1 MKRFF
6 AGFSVLFL
14 SLAGFQPSYSATDD
28 LSFAANAA
36 FNDVSRCLT
45 SGKDKKLDVYYLIDT
60 SGSLEWTD
68 PDNQRREILESS
80 ISQLGGFASEGIETS
95 IKVTFFETNLFPVL
109 DWTPVPDRAESA
121 RLAGEVGSRI
131 NNANAGGKT
140 DWEEG
145 LESAYDS
152 LTSRGDSCKML
163 VWFTDG
169 GINPTGEVS
178 DTFDSLSRLCRPG
191 IGEQSLG
198 EGSFGLMSAF
208 KEAQIPVFGVLYANI
223 DATFEYWSE
232 LSGDEAAQEIVDE
245 ESWYMSFMQPLV
257 EGSGSIGAS
266 RFGGDDYA
274 GGSIECADVNDLGVA
289 PLGQA
294 NGAFLNADDPV
305 ALAYQFLK
313 LQAQIT
319 GGSNN
324 QTTEDGF
331 VVPEG
336 AAKFTLIFDS
346 ESWSLQGPEGS
357 GLDVNSDQAPES
369 IRVESSGGA
378 TAITVNVLG
387 NENYSGQWGFE
398 HSGSEFDLFVYSGL
412 TIELDRDRSSKVLSD
427 FENTL
432 TGRITRTSE
441 FAGFPIRLDS
451 YPNKEL
457 SLLYRS
463 GGELVPFDGVTVE
476 TQNQGEFVI
485 EGFNP
490 ASGQESI
497 SLNLGLDL
505 GPNFASVESE
515 FVLEVQD
522 KNALARPATD
532 SIQLSTLIGPN
543 GQAAGQFII
552 EGPNTSST
560 SQFCFGG
567 EFITLQDNQTG
578 VEKIDR
584 LQGFQFSVNGNPITG
599 QPICFDVSQ
608 DGTLPVEIVATNPT
622 QANSEVVAI
631 LPVTS
636 TTVGAQSGFEAP
648 VRISFA
654 SETESNQAVVIA
666 AILGLLALGLILPLA
681 GLSLINFLTTR
692 FLPVEGGT
700 RASYPVKIQPGQSA
714 RLVSADSGQSITV
727 GPKDFGFINPQGSS
741 KIFDTGNGLAKARV
755 PLMPL
760 FSSPWYEWQAPAG
773 HRIISGYGSPTKSTQ
788 SMKAG
793 KAAEV
798 SPNVLENWSLL
809 IKDEEL
815 TKTSADE
822 IEAELIVFAPA
833 GTLKDYQSKV
843 SSAMT
848 QTGMRSK
855 INNLSEKV
863 MQEQKS
869 ATDAADSPEANEVAP
884 AVPGVPPPTSSSV
897 PKPPGSTGGAVPPPP
912 PTSGSS
918 NVPPP
923 PSGGPPKP
931 PSPPKPPR
939 QS

>member
-1 MKRFF
+1 MKKLF
-6 AGFSVLFL
+6 ATFSVLFL
-14 SLAGFQPSYSATDD
+14 SLVGLQPAFSFTDD

-80 ISQLGGFASEGIETS
+80 ISQLGGFAAEGIETS
-95 IKVTFFETNLFPVL
+95 LKVTFFETNIFPVL
-109 DWTPVPDRAESA
+109 DWTPVTGRDESA
-121 RLAGEVGSRI
+121 RLAEEVGSRI

-145 LESAYDS
+145 LESAYES
-152 LTSRGDSCKML
+152 LTARGESCKML

-178 DTFDSLSRLCRPG
+178 DTFESLSRLCRPG
-191 IGEQSLG
+191 INEQSLG

-208 KEAQIPVFGVLYANI
+208 KEAQIPVFGVLYANLE
-223 DATFEYWSE
+223 ATFEYWSE
-232 LSGDEAAQEIVDE
+232 LSGEEAAREIVEE

-257 EGSGSIGAS
+257 EGSGAIESS
-266 RFGGDDYA
+266 RFGGDEYT
-274 GGSIECADVNDLGVA
+274 GGQIACADVNDLGVA

-324 QTTEDGF
+324 ETTEDGF
-331 VVPEG
+331 AVPEG

-346 ESWSLQGPEGS
+346 ESWSLQGPDGS
-357 GLDVNSDQAPES
+357 GLDVSSDQSPES

-387 NENYSGQWGFE
+387 NENYTGNWSFE
-398 HSGSEFDLFVYSGL
+398 HSGSEFELFVYSGL
-412 TIELDRDRSSKVLSD
+412 TLELDRDRSSKVLSD

-463 GGELVPFDGVTVE
+463 GGELVPVSGVNVE

-490 ASGQESI
+490 ASGAESV

-515 FVLEVQD
+515 FILEVQD
-522 KNALARPATD
+522 KNALARPASD
-532 SIQLSTLIGPN
+532 SVQLSSLIGPN
-543 GQAAGQFII
+543 GQARGQFVI
-552 EGPNTSST
+552 EGPNTSSN

-578 VEKIDR
+578 IEKIDR
-584 LQGFQFSVNGNPITG
+584 LQGFQFSVNGNLING

-608 DGTLPVEIVATNPT
+608 DGNLPVEIVATNPT

-636 TTVGAQSGFEAP
+636 TTAGAQSGFEAP

-666 AILGLLALGLILPLA
+666 AILGLLALGLIVPLA
-681 GLSLINFLTTR
+681 ALSLINYLTTR
-692 FLPVEGGT
+692 FLPIEGGT

-714 RLVSADSGQSITV
+714 RVVSAESGQSITV
-727 GPKDFGFINPQGSS
+727 GPKDFGFINPQGPS
-741 KIFDTGNGLAKARV
+741 KTFDTGNGLAKARV
-755 PLMPL
+755 PLIPL

-773 HRIISGYGSPTKSTQ
+773 QRIIGGYGSPTKST
-788 SMKAG
+788 KAIRSG
-793 KAAEV
+793 KAAEI
-798 SPNVLENWSLL
+798 SPNALENWALL
-809 IKDEEL
+809 VKEEEL
-815 TKTSADE
+815 LKTSADE
-822 IEAELIVFAPA
+822 IEAELIVFSPA

-843 SSAMT
+843 SSAMN

-855 INNLSEKV
+855 ITYLSEKV
-863 MQEQKS
+863 AQERQS
-869 ATDAADSPEANEVAP
+869 SDGDTNPAEASDVAP
-884 AVPGVPPPTSSSV
+884 AVPGVPPPPSSSV
-897 PKPPGSTGGAVPPPP
+897 PKPPGASGGAVPPPP
-912 PTSGSS
+912 PAPGSR

-923 PSGGPPKP
+923 PTGGPPKP